1 MNRSL
6 LAGLTLVAAFA
17 PCSLL
22 LADPATPAP
31 LNTQVQ
37 THLRLEVDKDTD
49 AVHFISTNNDPYII
63 TKTYR
68 LKNADPYELR
78 PYLREALQAERITGG
93 AGKVEAIKYNDGTG
107 FLIVS
112 AEDYKFDKGMMNGG
126 DTIDEIIA
134 KLDQPQITSASG
146 KSQFLY
152 LPRYRSAAD
161 LATQLRNVGADI
173 PNSLQENQRGQD
185 FLYVDTELNSIFCY
199 PSKFSVK
206 NIIGMVKFFD
216 QPVPEVKV
224 NVQVF
229 ELEGENDDKLGVDF
243 QAWKNGPGTDLFA
256 AANRYANGW
265 DFANNVV
272 APNDIVE
279 NSHTQFIK
287 FNPKWNTR
295 FLDFLT
301 AKGKAKVI
309 TSGAL
314 SMQNAQEGRIQALTE
329 YAAFA
334 TGPANANLTAGAE
347 YAAYTNATLQ
357 RIDVVGVGP
366 GIQVN
371 GAFNIFPTDY
381 SGNPIVVNV
390 AAATAVRGFTITRV
404 WDGTRFY
411 YWMEVNETE
420 NNLVEFERLNGFDVD
435 GDDINYGTRI
445 RCLGNFAAVPAW
457 QIDRR
462 YNIARDTDRNTNVNT
477 MQTVGDTYGFSLRL
491 IPSICGESTTLDV
504 NLYNTSLVGFANNGT
519 PRTERSEFNT
529 KVMVNNGGTRF
540 VIGGLEKKHVVRSV
554 SKVPLL
560 GSIPGLGWALSSESE
575 ATKNTQIV
583 VVLDCVQVLPDTPVD
598 EALLG
603 DIHLIDDQTKDAG
616 EKMNKLGF
624 DQFMLD
630 PDKTG
635 I

>member
-1 MNRSL
+1 MNQTFLSGLALAAVL
-6 LAGLTLVAAFA
+6 L
-17 PCSLL
+17 PCRLA
-22 LADPATPAP
+22 ADPATPAP

-37 THLRLEVDKDTD
+37 THLRLEVEKETDT
-49 AVHFISTNNDPYII
+49 VHFISTSNDPDII
-63 TKTYR
+63 TKTYVLR
-68 LKNADPYELR
+68 HADPYELR
-78 PYLREALQAERITGG
+78 PYLRDALQAERISGG
-93 AGKVEAIKYNDGTG
+93 AGKVEAIKYRDGTG
-107 FLIVS
+107 ILMVS
-112 AEDYKFDKGMMNGG
+112 AEDYKFDKAMMNGG

-134 KLDQPQITSASG
+134 KLDQPQITSSSG

-152 LPRYRSAAD
+152 LPRYRSAAEV
-161 LATQLRNVGADI
+161 AAQLVNVGMDA
-173 PNSLQENQRGQD
+173 PGSVQENQRGQD
-185 FLYVDTELNSIFCY
+185 FAYVDPELNSVFFY

-206 NIIGMVKFFD
+206 NIKEMVQVFD

-224 NVQVF
+224 AVQVY

-265 DFANNVV
+265 DFVNNVV

-301 AKGKAKVI
+301 TRGQAKVV
-309 TSGAL
+309 TGGEL
-314 SMQNAQEGRIQALTE
+314 VMQNAQEGRVQALTE
-329 YAAFA
+329 YAAFT

-347 YAAYTNATLQ
+347 YAAYTDATLQ
-357 RIDVVGVGP
+357 RIDVVGTGP
-366 GIQVN
+366 GIRVN
-371 GAFNIFPTDY
+371 GAFNIFPTDFA
-381 SGNPIVVNV
+381 GNPIVVNV

-411 YWMEVNETE
+411 YGMEVIETE
-420 NNLVEFERLNGFDVD
+420 DNQVEFERLDGFDVD
-435 GDDINYGTRI
+435 GDDINHGSRI

-462 YNIARDTDRNTNVNT
+462 YNVARDADRITGVNAL
-477 MQTVGDTYGFSLRL
+477 QSLGDTYGFSLRL
-491 IPSICGESTTLDV
+491 IPAICAESTTLDIS
-504 NLYNTSLVGFANNGT
+504 LYNTSLVGFANNGT

-529 KVMVNNGGTRF
+529 KVMVANGGNRF
-540 VIGGLEKKHVVRSV
+540 VIGGIEKKHLVRSV

-560 GSIPGLGWALSSESE
+560 GSIPGLGWAFSSENES
-575 ATKNTQIV
+575 TKRSQIV
-583 VVLDCVQVLPDTPVD
+583 VVLDCVTVLPDTPVD

-603 DIHLIDDQTKDAG
+603 EIRQVRERTDKAAEG
-616 EKMNKLGF
+616 RNPLGF
-624 DQFMLD
+624 DQFLLD
-630 PDKTG
+630 PEKTG
-635 I
+635 P